1 MPKTVT
7 DETLT
12 VAHFDLAA
20 DFYNRYPGEALTI
33 YLRFTAP
40 DLPDAKVQL
49 SLPKVM
55 EVESYD
61 VSPSKSVMQPATIEA
76 EQELIILIP
85 LNQDF
90 AVGQE
95 YIVTVHTRIHTF
107 YIDQFLIIQ
116 AMLLDQDTQ
125 TIQTEELNVAVIGK
139 GAFLKYLP
147 EIYESDDFTSRF
159 LMLFESFWKP
169 VSRQIDQ
176 MEMYFDPLL
185 TPSELLPWLASWL
198 GLPIDN
204 LLPIERNRVLI
215 QNAMQLSQRRGT
227 VAALKKYLEI
237 YSDGKVEIT
246 ERRAKNFVL
255 GAASLG
261 VVVALG
267 KKNLPN
273 TVSIKL
279 SVPEEELVRTKYS
292 PEMYQRKMNEIVRS
306 QIPAHVTFDL
316 NCEFVPQPDPQGT
329 YKRSTL

>member
-1 MPKTVT
+1 
-7 DETLT
+7 
-12 VAHFDLAA
+12 
-20 DFYNRYPGEALTI
+20 
-33 YLRFTAP
+33 
-40 DLPDAKVQL
+40 
-49 SLPKVM
+49 
-55 EVESYD
+55 
-61 VSPSKSVMQPATIEA
+61 
-76 EQELIILIP
+76 
-85 LNQDF
+85 
-90 AVGQE
+90 
-95 YIVTVHTRIHTF
+95 
-107 YIDQFLIIQ
+107 
-116 AMLLDQDTQ
+116 
-125 TIQTEELNVAVIGK
+125 
-139 GAFLKYLP
+139 
-147 EIYESDDFTSRF
+147 
-159 LMLFESFWKP
+159 
-169 VSRQIDQ
+169 
-176 MEMYFDPLL
+176 MYFDPLL